1 MSAQIDCDERQREAV
16 PIEVGGDEEK
26 KLPLTLE
33 PPTKKENVSFTQK
46 ELKKWKRRGGG
57 GGRNSN
63 RPSVGCEQIQRR
75 RLRRGKDGPART
87 FRLISRLFN
96 L

>member
-1 MSAQIDCDERQREAV
+1 MDGLNGRRIINVFTRLRW
-16 PIEVGGDEEK
+16 
-26 KLPLTLE
+26 